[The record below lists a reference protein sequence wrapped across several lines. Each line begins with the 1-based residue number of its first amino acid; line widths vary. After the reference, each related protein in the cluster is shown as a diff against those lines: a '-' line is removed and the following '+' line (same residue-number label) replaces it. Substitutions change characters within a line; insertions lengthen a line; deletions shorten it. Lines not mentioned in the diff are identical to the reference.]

1 MITLKPLTYDTYNF
15 FKELDKEIEFMRLHN
30 PNDEIEI
37 IMRGETYWDLS
48 DFFYRDTYKGIEIN
62 YDETLPED
70 KVDVRIKTARND
82 LTTNRFVRVE

>member
-37 IMRGETYWDLS
+37 IMRGETFYDLW
-48 DFFYRDTYKGIEIN
+48 DFFYRETYKGIDIIF
-62 YDETLPED
+62 DDTLPCD
-70 KVDVRIKTARND
+70 KVDVRIKTTRND
-82 LTTNRFVRVE
+82 FTTNRFVRVE